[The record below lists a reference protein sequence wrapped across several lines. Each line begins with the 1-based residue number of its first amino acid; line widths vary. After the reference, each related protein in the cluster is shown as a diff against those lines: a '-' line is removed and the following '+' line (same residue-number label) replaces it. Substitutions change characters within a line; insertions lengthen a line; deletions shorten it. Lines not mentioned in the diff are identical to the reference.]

1 MTHKRPRHTLI
12 LRPKALCN
20 SAQVQ
25 VEIPGCGLADPGP
38 DRGETEAF
46 MGSDPVTAV
55 EPPELTLHLEE
66 IDRLAQTL
74 LGNRGHQRFHLGF
87 IQGTLKRASH
97 GGERDRCNPHKRTHN
112 DYELFHC
119 KAQLKSQHLIVLAML
134 SALRRLAAFC
144 LCLALCF
151 GLAACDGG
159 ANAKPA
165 TISPDDMAVIR
176 RQVEGFTAAK
186 ERLPEL
192 AQLVN
197 QRDWTF
203 TRNLIHGPMQEV
215 GREMLY
221 INQRLLPQDRD
232 QANALAADLKEAMA
246 DLDEAARL
254 QDGARLQKAY
264 VAVATGFSN
273 YSEVIP
279 AQALS

>member
-1 MTHKRPRHTLI
+1 
-12 LRPKALCN
+12 
-20 SAQVQ
+20 
-25 VEIPGCGLADPGP
+25 
-38 DRGETEAF
+38 
-46 MGSDPVTAV
+46 
-55 EPPELTLHLEE
+55 
-66 IDRLAQTL
+66 
-74 LGNRGHQRFHLGF
+74 
-87 IQGTLKRASH
+87 
-97 GGERDRCNPHKRTHN
+97 
-112 DYELFHC
+112 
-119 KAQLKSQHLIVLAML
+119 ML

-151 GLAACDGG
+151 GLAACDGS
-159 ANAKPA
+159 AKAKTP

-176 RQVEGFTAAK
+176 RQAEGFTDAK
-186 ERLPEL
+186 DRLPEL
-192 AQLVN
+192 AKLVN

-221 INQRLLPQDRD
+221 INQRLLPQDRAA
-232 QANALAADLKEAMA
+232 ANELATALKEALA

-273 YSEVIP
+273 YEQVIP